1 MEVNISNFINNLPFG
16 RDTSSFTMKDV
27 LRFISQATNIIEAI
41 EMGATCFFI
50 DKDICATNFMIRD
63 EKMMKLVVKNKE
75 PIIPFVQKVNLS
87 C

>member
-1 MEVNISNFINNLPFG
+1 
-16 RDTSSFTMKDV
+16 
-27 LRFISQATNIIEAI
+27 
-41 EMGATCFFI
+41 MGATCFFI